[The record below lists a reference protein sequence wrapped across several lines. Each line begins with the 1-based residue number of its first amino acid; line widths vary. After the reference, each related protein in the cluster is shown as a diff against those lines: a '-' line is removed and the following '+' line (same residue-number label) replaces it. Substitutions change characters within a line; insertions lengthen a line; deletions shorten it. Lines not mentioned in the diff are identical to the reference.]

1 MKALL
6 AGVTPVVGF
15 ALQSILVGELG
26 VAKVVQCANAEELLR
41 VLEIEPD
48 FNILIVGDVREAI
61 GETFLSET
69 KKRHSGLRVIGFG
82 DFGRWPKLAN
92 LDGLL
97 SQETNLAQITTVLRG
112 ALMMAPEG
120 ITGDMA
126 IAGGILAGQ
135 GWSERSSGLQLC
147 SVEDPNAVV
156 SDSVTGENSII
167 RTLITELAGKPSPLQ
182 ITNFSDPLTGVA
194 NRRLFVERAESALKH
209 SRRMR
214 QLLALVYIDLRQLSR
229 INERLGYDAGD
240 KALIEIGRRLTKI
253 VREIDTV
260 ARLGSDE
267 FALVLVD
274 IETRAGVGEAAERVQ
289 REMALP
295 VNLPHGNIWEPEF
308 SMGVAISDGN
318 ETLRELIARVDSL
331 MARVKRTRAKQFIID

>member
-6 AGVTPVVGF
+6 AGVTPVVGY

-26 VAKVVQCANAEELLR
+26 VDKVVHCANEETLSR
-41 VLEIEPD
+41 ALETDPEM
-48 FNILIVGDVREAI
+48 NILIVGDVHEAV
-61 GETFLSET
+61 GEAFLVET
-69 KKRHSGLRVIGFG
+69 KRRHSGLRVIGFG
-82 DFGRWPKLAN
+82 EFDHETKLAHF
-92 LDGLL
+92 DGLL
-97 SQETNLAQITTVLRG
+97 AQETDLVQITTVLRS
-112 ALMMAPEG
+112 ALMLAPEG
-120 ITGDMA
+120 ITGNLA
-126 IAGGILAGQ
+126 SATGILAGS
-135 GWSERSSGLQLC
+135 GGSERISQSQFCALADL
-147 SVEDPNAVV
+147 STAT
-156 SDSVTGENSII
+156 SDSITGDNSVI
-167 RTLITELAGKPSPLQ
+167 RTLIAELAGKPSSLQ

-214 QLLALVYIDLRQLSR
+214 QLLALVYIDLRQLNK
-229 INERLGYDAGD
+229 INEHLGYDSGD

-295 VNLPHGNIWEPEF
+295 VNLPHGNIWEPDF
-308 SMGVAISDGN
+308 SMGVAVSDGN